1 MSNFATGDVTVLGNK
16 RVGFKI
22 VDFPSHESVRLLDG
36 QHVAESGNALIEMK
50 RAVAAESS
58 KRICRP
64 PTAAARLAVL
74 TAEAV

>member
-36 QHVAESGNALIEMK
+36 QHVAESGNALIEMPLLP
-50 RAVAAESS
+50 S
-58 KRICRP
+58 P
-64 PTAAARLAVL
+64 PKGFAARLPQQPGWPC
-74 TAEAV
+74 